1 MNKITFSLNH
11 LILFSGLLL
20 MIVPV
25 WVIFASST
33 HTSLF
38 INTNGLQFFLGD
50 RFLENYSSVL
60 FKTSGFFQEIT
71 ALNMF
76 FNSFIMATGIA
87 TLSVTTSLM
96 AAYGLVYYRV
106 KYSSFFFWII
116 FINTLRS
123 W

>member
-38 INTNGLQFFLGD
+38 INTNGLQFILGD
-50 RFLENYSSVL
+50 SFIENYSRVL

-71 ALNMF
+71 AFKMLHNK
-76 FNSFIMATGIA
+76 
-87 TLSVTTSLM
+87 
-96 AAYGLVYYRV
+96 V
-106 KYSSFFFWII
+106 KLT
-116 FINTLRS
+116 FINAKECTLFGLKYDRKQEEKIFRT
-123 W
+123 